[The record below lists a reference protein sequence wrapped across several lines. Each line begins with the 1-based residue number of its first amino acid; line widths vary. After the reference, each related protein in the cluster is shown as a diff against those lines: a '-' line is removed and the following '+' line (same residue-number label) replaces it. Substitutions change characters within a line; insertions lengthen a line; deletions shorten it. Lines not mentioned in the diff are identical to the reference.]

1 MLLIGG
7 FILLLVASL
16 IAFPL
21 FKKISKPLARFGAWT
36 ALFGLLTWPVLL
48 GPLIFKLECSAFT
61 KVDFGDG
68 ADARHTGFL
77 DHRLAERA
85 LIETHLDQFILDRNV
100 DDLVAGRAAF
110 FEHVVPGSRPTVYL
124 RYSLIDAAGNSCAP
138 RVIGG
143 RNGRSTLSQTAPGK
157 CLGIERIEAP
167 SSQFEVSMD
176 GDFNR
181 GIGVSKLLDRST
193 GKVVAA
199 LRTFGFDFLYSGT
212 TVCPRLKVVGDEY
225 SAHIAFT
232 SLVFK
237 DTSGKVRSVT
247 ARE

>member
-21 FKKISKPLARFGAWT
+21 FRKISNPFGRFGAWT
-36 ALFGLLTWPVLL
+36 ALFALLTWPVLL

-61 KVDFGDG
+61 KVDFGNG
-68 ADARHTGFL
+68 ADARLTGFL
-77 DHRLAERA
+77 DHRLGERA
-85 LIETHLDQFILDRNV
+85 LIKTHFDQFILDRNV
-100 DDLVAGRAAF
+100 DDLVSGRAAF
-110 FEHVVPGSRPTVYL
+110 FEHVVPGSRPATYI
-124 RYSLIDAAGNSCAP
+124 RYSLVDAAGSNCAP

-143 RNGRSTLSQTAPGK
+143 TNGRSTLAQTAPGK
-157 CLGIERIEAP
+157 CLGVERVAA
-167 SSQFEVSMD
+167 SSSRFEVSMD

-181 GIGVSKLLDRST
+181 GIGVSKLLDRSS
-193 GKVVAA
+193 GNVVAA

-212 TVCPRLKVVGDEY
+212 TVCPRLKVVGDDY
-225 SAHIAFT
+225 SAHTAFT

-237 DTSGKVRSVT
+237 DAAGKVRSIVE
-247 ARE
+247 RE